1 MSPNTPDIF
10 DQWASAAQ
18 ASAAVDAPEAA
29 QAPPAPEPARATPSA
44 LRRAVQELLKHG
56 LLERSAKPHLFRQIA
71 NDTACVDALLEPL
84 DLTVRLDDHRG
95 LAFVAIAATYQA
107 DGEDEDEWTHPLMR
121 RQRLTLEQ
129 SLLLAILRREFLQRE
144 QESGLGVPVH
154 LSVDS
159 LLPQLEIYLGST
171 GSDMQESKRLLNLL
185 EDLEAALHG
194 AADEFV
200 AKLAAHLRHEEEVLF
215 PALLKAAPE
224 AAPEIEGLEEE
235 HRLLRV
241 YATDLACRIRRKDTG
256 GAYEGS
262 RAFLAALFDHIDR
275 ERKAVDERLKSPTP

>member
-1 MSPNTPDIF
+1 MRPDTPDIF

-18 ASAAVDAPEAA
+18 ASTAVDAPEAA
-29 QAPPAPEPARATPSA
+29 PAPSAPAPELAPATPSA

-71 NDTACVDALLEPL
+71 TDTARVDALLEPL
-84 DLTVRLDDHRG
+84 DLAVRLDDHRG

-107 DGEDEDEWTHPLMR
+107 EDEDEWTHPLVR

-129 SLLLAILRREFLQRE
+129 SLVLAILRREFLQRE

-171 GSDMQESKRLLNLL
+171 GSDMQERKRLLNLL
-185 EDLEAALHG
+185 ENLRGHGVVSEVDEHEGFTIRPMIVHLANPENLQALLQTLRDKGRANAAAAQG
-194 AADEFV
+194 ADE
-200 AKLAAHLRHEEEVLF
+200 
-215 PALLKAAPE
+215 
-224 AAPEIEGLEEE
+224 
-235 HRLLRV
+235 
-241 YATDLACRIRRKDTG
+241 
-256 GAYEGS
+256 
-262 RAFLAALFDHIDR
+262 
-275 ERKAVDERLKSPTP
+275 